1 MWLLDVLDPKTGDVS
16 TTVAMVEGIHTL
28 GRKGSSVSFP
38 EDRSVSRKHAEI
50 RVGPVPRNDPT
61 EQPIW
66 VKDVGSKLKTCVNGS
81 ETGEAHKEISLKEGD
96 EVKVGTTNS
105 IMSRVRFQ
113 ALRFCATQLTAEEK
127 AELKALSKKCG
138 GAVSRKWDAAKCTH
152 LVTLANTSSVTEK
165 LVLALLGLRPV
176 VHVGWLK
183 DLAAG
188 GTAKPLRPVPE
199 TEAFGPV
206 VTRSRRQGPFRV
218 RHTADR
224 RTHLSGDFF
233 AILHKD
239 ELVETI
245 VEAAGGALCRAYAM
259 SDDDFAG
266 QDWQEWS
273 AGRQSHFV
281 SAGPEV
287 SLSAK
292 AKAVLASRGEVL
304 EDVGMEATDKT
315 QLTEA
320 VVYLQSLVNVR
331 EAMRASSSSIAPMAM
346 NTSSEAWGPSQSLA
360 ASQLSKGLPARA
372 AAAMAAASAEPA
384 MPPPTGGGSSNSR
397 KAFKPAAAAAAASGA
412 MSTSKVS
419 SSAAAVAAVAA
430 ESGSASERKEDVAD
444 GMSVDKDEDGD
455 VAGGSGGQTVKEPE
469 EQMEEGGAGNDS
481 VAKGKRSAARRTRGR
496 EREDGPGHAAAEAKD
511 DGRGAERQGGIAGA
525 GGNAAGKKA
534 SSATA
539 AAVADDD
546 RIGDLA
552 DDADG
557 VPVAGPTPGGDDDDG
572 GGGGGP
578 GSGGGGG
585 GGGGRPAKRKRC
597 AQPLRRD
604 RGEENDARGAGA
616 GDASVE
622 DDDKQQDEEEEEE
635 ASLERRGGG
644 SQQRSSVPAPAP
656 GGWMTAHNASSSQ
669 KDKRPIGGRVRKA
682 GGVGGDTEGEVEEDE
697 DGEERARLA
706 TPADPAVTEMCRQ
719 GLCCVPL
726 VAKAVSRSAPMGYS
740 RSSSARPV
748 GGRRGP
754 AVPNFKRFKKNTIMF
769 GGEQVA
775 AYVPLAALRSTLPK
789 ESERE
794 LALAEEQQQLEA
806 EEARGPK
813 RQAWPF
819 ETNTFLTPMAFWT
832 PQFFASFK
840 AYTSFG
846 CLGCSFCFWVLQEPR
861 TSEGARGSPQR
872 TEMITNI
879 CHTHEP

>member
-1 MWLLDVLDPKTGDVS
+1 RSGKHGGVHLRAPRICSAHLLRTSTLLCNTKQTRCCLYACWRMWLLDVLDPKIGDVS
-16 TTVAMVEGIHTL
+16 TTVAMAEGIHTL

-50 RVGPVPRNDPT
+50 RVGLVPGNDPT

-66 VKDVGSKLKTCVNGS
+66 VKDVGSKLKTCVNGN
-81 ETGEAHKEISLKEGD
+81 ETGEAHEEISLKDGD

-138 GAVSRKWDAAKCTH
+138 GAVSRKWDATKCTH

-199 TEAFGPV
+199 TAAFGPV

-281 SAGPEV
+281 PAGPEAP
-287 SLSAK
+287 LSAK

-331 EAMRASSSSIAPMAM
+331 EAMRASSSSVAPMAV

-360 ASQLSKGLPARA
+360 TSQLTKGLPARA
-372 AAAMAAASAEPA
+372 AAATAAASAEPA

-397 KAFKPAAAAAAASGA
+397 KMSKPAAAAAAVSGA
-412 MSTSKVS
+412 ISSSKVP
-419 SSAAAVAAVAA
+419 SSAVAVAAVAA
-430 ESGSASERKEDVAD
+430 ESGSASERKKDVAD
-444 GMSVDKDEDGD
+444 GMSVDKDDDGA
-455 VAGGSGGQTVKEPE
+455 VAGGSVGQTVKEPE
-469 EQMEEGGAGNDS
+469 EEMEGGPANDP

-496 EREDGPGHAAAEAKD
+496 EREDEPGRDAAAAAAAAEVKD
-511 DGRGAERQGGIAGA
+511 GAWGAERRGGTAGA
-525 GGNAAGKKA
+525 GGYAAGKKA
-534 SSATA
+534 SFATA
-539 AAVADDD
+539 AVVADDD
-546 RIGDLA
+546 QIGDGA
-552 DDADG
+552 DDAGG
-557 VPVAGPTPGGDDDDG
+557 VPVAGPTPGGDDDDDG
-572 GGGGGP
+572 GGGGGGR
-578 GSGGGGG
+578 GSG
-585 GGGGRPAKRKRC
+585 GGGGRPAKRKRG
-597 AQPLRRD
+597 AQPPRRG
-604 RGEENDARGAGA
+604 RGEEDDAREAGA

-622 DDDKQQDEEEEEE
+622 DEDKQQDDDEEEEAEEEEE
-635 ASLERRGGG
+635 ASLERKGRG
-644 SQQRSSVPAPAP
+644 SQQRSSVPTPAP

-669 KDKRPIGGRVRKA
+669 KDKRPGGGRVRKA

-719 GLCCVPL
+719 GLCFVPL

-740 RSSSARPV
+740 RSSTARPV

-813 RQAWPF
+813 RQGWPF
-819 ETNTFLTPMAFWT
+819 ETN
-832 PQFFASFK
+832 
-840 AYTSFG
+840 
-846 CLGCSFCFWVLQEPR
+846 
-861 TSEGARGSPQR
+861 
-872 TEMITNI
+872 
-879 CHTHEP
+879 

>member
-1 MWLLDVLDPKTGDVS
+1 
-16 TTVAMVEGIHTL
+16 
-28 GRKGSSVSFP
+28 
-38 EDRSVSRKHAEI
+38 
-50 RVGPVPRNDPT
+50 
-61 EQPIW
+61 
-66 VKDVGSKLKTCVNGS
+66 
-81 ETGEAHKEISLKEGD
+81 
-96 EVKVGTTNS
+96 
-105 IMSRVRFQ
+105 
-113 ALRFCATQLTAEEK
+113 TA
-127 AELKALSKKCG
+127 
-138 GAVSRKWDAAKCTH
+138 
-152 LVTLANTSSVTEK
+152 
-165 LVLALLGLRPV
+165 
-176 VHVGWLK
+176 
-183 DLAAG
+183 
-188 GTAKPLRPVPE
+188 
-199 TEAFGPV
+199 AFGPV

-281 SAGPEV
+281 PAGPEV

-331 EAMRASSSSIAPMAM
+331 EAMRASSSSIAPMAV

-360 ASQLSKGLPARA
+360 ASQLAKGLPARA
-372 AAAMAAASAEPA
+372 AAATAAASAEPA

-397 KAFKPAAAAAAASGA
+397 KTSKPAAAAAAASGA
-412 MSTSKVS
+412 MSTSKMS

-444 GMSVDKDEDGD
+444 GMSVDKDNDGA
-455 VAGGSGGQTVKEPE
+455 VAGGSSGQTVNEPE
-469 EQMEEGGAGNDS
+469 EEIEGGRAGSDP
-481 VAKGKRSAARRTRGR
+481 VAKGKRSAARKTRGR
-496 EREDGPGHAAAEAKD
+496 EREDEPGRAAAAAAASAAAAAAEAKD
-511 DGRGAERQGGIAGA
+511 EARGAERRGGGIAGA
-525 GGNAAGKKA
+525 VGNAAGKAA

-546 RIGDLA
+546 QIGDGA
-552 DDADG
+552 DDAEG
-557 VPVAGPTPGGDDDDG
+557 VLVAGPTPGGDDDDDD
-572 GGGGGP
+572 
-578 GSGGGGG
+578 GG
-585 GGGGRPAKRKRC
+585 GGGGRGSGGGDTGGGSGGGRTAKRKRG
-597 AQPLRRD
+597 AQPPRRG
-604 RGEENDARGAGA
+604 RGEEDDARGAGA

-622 DDDKQQDEEEEEE
+622 DHDKQQDEEEEEE
-635 ASLERRGGG
+635 ASLERRGRG
-644 SQQRSSVPAPAP
+644 SQRRSSVPAPTP

-719 GLCCVPL
+719 GLRFVPL

-806 EEARGPK
+806 EEAREPK

-819 ETNTFLTPMAFWT
+819 EPKKFLADADRLFT
-832 PQFFASFK
+832 QNDN
-840 AYTSFG
+840 
-846 CLGCSFCFWVLQEPR
+846 
-861 TSEGARGSPQR
+861 ARGAARARAPRGR
-872 TEMITNI
+872 TKRR
-879 CHTHEP
+879 

>member
-1 MWLLDVLDPKTGDVS
+1 M
-16 TTVAMVEGIHTL
+16 AEGIHTL

-50 RVGPVPRNDPT
+50 RVGPVPGNDPT

-81 ETGEAHKEISLKEGD
+81 ETGETHKEISLKEGD

-105 IMSRVRFQ
+105 IMRVRFQ

-281 SAGPEV
+281 QAGPEV

-292 AKAVLASRGEVL
+292 AKGVLASRGEVL

-331 EAMRASSSSIAPMAM
+331 EAMRASSSSIAPMAV

-360 ASQLSKGLPARA
+360 ASQ
-372 AAAMAAASAEPA
+372 
-384 MPPPTGGGSSNSR
+384 
-397 KAFKPAAAAAAASGA
+397 
-412 MSTSKVS
+412 
-419 SSAAAVAAVAA
+419 
-430 ESGSASERKEDVAD
+430 
-444 GMSVDKDEDGD
+444 DE
-455 VAGGSGGQTVKEPE
+455 A
-469 EQMEEGGAGNDS
+469 
-481 VAKGKRSAARRTRGR
+481 
-496 EREDGPGHAAAEAKD
+496 
-511 DGRGAERQGGIAGA
+511 RGAERRGGGIAGA
-525 GGNAAGKKA
+525 GGNAAGKAA

-546 RIGDLA
+546 QIGDGA
-552 DDADG
+552 DDAEG
-557 VPVAGPTPGGDDDDG
+557 VPVAGPTPGGDDDDDG
-572 GGGGGP
+572 D
-578 GSGGGGG
+578 G
-585 GGGGRPAKRKRC
+585 GGGGRGSGGGDSGGGSGGGRTAKRKRG
-597 AQPLRRD
+597 AQPPRRG
-604 RGEENDARGAGA
+604 RGEEDDARGAGA
-616 GDASVE
+616 GGASVE
-622 DDDKQQDEEEEEE
+622 DHDKQQDEEEEEE
-635 ASLERRGGG
+635 ASLERRGRG

-669 KDKRPIGGRVRKA
+669 KDKRPRGGRVRVA

-697 DGEERARLA
+697 NGEERARLA
-706 TPADPAVTEMCRQ
+706 TPADPAITEMCR
-719 GLCCVPL
+719 L

-806 EEARGPK
+806 EEADADRLFT
-813 RQAWPF
+813 Q
-819 ETNTFLTPMAFWT
+819 NDN
-832 PQFFASFK
+832 
-840 AYTSFG
+840 
-846 CLGCSFCFWVLQEPR
+846 
-861 TSEGARGSPQR
+861 ARGAARARAPRGR
-872 TEMITNI
+872 TKRR
-879 CHTHEP
+879 